1 MLNYLRIQNFAL
13 IEQTDIVFNNGLT
26 VITGETGAGKSIIL
40 GALHIA
46 LGARAETNLLNDKS
60 RKCIIEAQF
69 NIQSYQLKPFFDLH
83 ELDFEELTTL
93 RREITP
99 EGKSRAFV
107 NDTPVNVS
115 VLKQLGEFLI
125 DIHSQHET
133 LLLKETGFQFELLD
147 HYAQCSDLFSNYKK
161 QYQLLLHL
169 KKQLELLSQ
178 QELQAKKEL
187 DYLQFQY
194 NELEEAN
201 LKTGEL
207 QSLEEESKTL
217 ENAEIIKNTLHKT
230 SQIINHGDD
239 TILTAIAQAKQ
250 QLQSISK
257 YGKQF
262 QELYERLNSA
272 SIELKELANDVE
284 NSADDVVFNNERL
297 EVVNTQL
304 DKINRLLKKHHVNSE
319 DELLQIKQDIEQS
332 LQQFSSL
339 ESNIEKIN
347 KNIITTE
354 KQCQALATE
363 LSTKRKKSIS
373 NIEQQIKT
381 MLGNLS
387 MPNAQFKIELVQ
399 NKELSIN
406 GLDSITFLFT
416 ANKGMEFKALHKTAS
431 GGELSRLMLCL
442 KALLAER
449 KALPTIIFDEIDT
462 GVSGDVAD
470 KIGQIMLSMGKQMQV
485 MVITHLPQMAS
496 KGNNHLYVYKTDT
509 HQKTV
514 TSIKPLNEQERIAEI
529 AKMLSTGSPSEIAV
543 KNAKELLNA

>member
-13 IEQTDIVFNNGLT
+13 IEQADIAFNNGLT

-40 GALHIA
+40 GALHVA
-46 LGARAETNLLNDKS
+46 LGSRAETNLLNDKTK
-60 RKCIIEAQF
+60 KCIIEVQF
-69 NIQSYQLKPFFDLH
+69 NIQSYHLKSFFDIH

-99 EGKSRAFV
+99 EGKSRAFI

-115 VLKQLGEFLI
+115 LLKQLGEFLI

-169 KKQLELLSQ
+169 KKQLELLNQ

-207 QSLEEESKTL
+207 QSLEAESKTL
-217 ENAEIIKNTLHKT
+217 ENAEIIKHSLHKT
-230 SQIINHGDD
+230 SQIISQGDD
-239 TILTAIAQAKQ
+239 TILAAIAQAKQ
-250 QLQSISK
+250 QLQSIAKYSK
-257 YGKQF
+257 HF
-262 QELYERLNSA
+262 QELYDRLNST
-272 SIELKELANDVE
+272 SIELKELSNDIE
-284 NSADDVVFNNERL
+284 SSADDVVLNNERL
-297 EVVNTQL
+297 ELVNAQL
-304 DKINRLLKKHHVNSE
+304 DKINRLLKKHHVNTE
-319 DELLQIKQDIEQS
+319 EELLQIKHNIEQS

-339 ESNIEKIN
+339 ESNIERISKEIL
-347 KNIITTE
+347 ITE
-354 KQCQALATE
+354 KQCQSLASE
-363 LSTKRKKSIS
+363 LSTKRKKSIG
-373 NIEQQIKT
+373 NIEQQIKS

-406 GLDSITFLFT
+406 GIDSITFLFT

-509 HQKTV
+509 HKKTI
-514 TSIKPLNEQERIAEI
+514 TSIKLLNEQERIAEI

-543 KNAKELLNA
+543 KNAKELLNV